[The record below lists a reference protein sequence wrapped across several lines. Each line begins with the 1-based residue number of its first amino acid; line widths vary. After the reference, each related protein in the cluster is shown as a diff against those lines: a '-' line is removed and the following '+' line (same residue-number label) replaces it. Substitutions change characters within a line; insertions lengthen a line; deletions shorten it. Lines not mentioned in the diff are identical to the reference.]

1 MPLDD
6 AAITAFLDLVF
17 DHACAQPLSTF
28 VDADR
33 VLSAIETVANEPRVS
48 MLHQR
53 ILGPLCER
61 LIARGKAST
70 LTLAAWIPEPL
81 VEPIAD
87 LIGAEIPLPPKMIDD
102 LVASE
107 EVRDEVR
114 AMLSDALSN
123 FIKKATGGGGEKAG
137 SLRDVLGRGARTFGA
152 VGKGLL
158 GGLGDELQKQ
168 MQERVRDFV
177 DGSVAALQER
187 IAKKL
192 KSEETTK
199 SLAKRRRK
207 GFLKLLQKKESE
219 AAGTLEPI
227 PFAAIDALAPML
239 VAHNVR
245 RTEIH
250 EALKAEIG
258 HVLKELGAQTVGE
271 HLDELGLRDQALAA
285 LHAHGTPFGKSF
297 MATPAFQAWFDQAKK

>member
-6 AAITAFLDLVF
+6 AAITAFLDIVF
-17 DHACAQPLSTF
+17 DHACAQPLSAF
-28 VDADR
+28 VDGDR
-33 VLSAIETVANEPRVS
+33 VLVAIGTVATEPRVS
-48 MLHQR
+48 LLHQR
-53 ILGPLCER
+53 ILGPVRER
-61 LIARGKAST
+61 LLARGKASK

-87 LIGAEIPLPPKMIDD
+87 LIGAPIPLPPKMIDE

-114 AMLSDALSN
+114 AMLSDALSG
-123 FIKKATGGGGEKAG
+123 FIKKATGGGGEKTG

-177 DGSVAALQER
+177 DSSVAALQER
-187 IAKKL
+187 IATKL
-192 KSEETTK
+192 KSEATTK

-207 GFLKLLQKKESE
+207 GFLKLLTKTE
-219 AAGTLEPI
+219 AQ
-227 PFAAIDALAPML
+227 AAE
-239 VAHNVR
+239 
-245 RTEIH
+245 T
-250 EALKAEIG
+250 
-258 HVLKELGAQTVGE
+258 
-271 HLDELGLRDQALAA
+271 
-285 LHAHGTPFGKSF
+285 
-297 MATPAFQAWFDQAKK
+297 

>member
-17 DHACAQPLSTF
+17 DHACAQPLSAF
-28 VDADR
+28 VDEAR
-33 VLSAIETVANEPRVS
+33 VLAAIETVATEPRVS

-53 ILGPLCER
+53 LLAPLRER
-61 LIARGKAST
+61 LLARGKQSA

-87 LIGAEIPLPPKMIDD
+87 LVGAPMPLPPKLVDE

-114 AMLSDALSN
+114 AMLSDALSG
-123 FIKKATGGGGEKAG
+123 FIKKATGGGGEKTG

-158 GGLGDELQKQ
+158 GGLGDELQRQ
-168 MQERVRDFV
+168 MQDRVREFV
-177 DGSVAALQER
+177 DNSVSSLQER

-192 KSEETTK
+192 KSDETTK
-199 SLAKRRRK
+199 TLAKRRRQ
-207 GFLKLLQKKESE
+207 GFLKLLKKPEKE
-219 AAGTLEPI
+219 AATSLESI

-239 VAHNVR
+239 VGHNVR
-245 RTEIH
+245 RTEIRD
-250 EALKAEIG
+250 ALKAEIG
-258 HVLKELGAQTVGE
+258 HALGDLGKTTVGE
-271 HLDELGLRDQALAA
+271 HLDELGLRDQARAA
-285 LHAHGTPFGKSF
+285 LHAHGGAFGKSF
-297 MATPAFQAWFDQAKK
+297 MATPAFVAWFDQAKK